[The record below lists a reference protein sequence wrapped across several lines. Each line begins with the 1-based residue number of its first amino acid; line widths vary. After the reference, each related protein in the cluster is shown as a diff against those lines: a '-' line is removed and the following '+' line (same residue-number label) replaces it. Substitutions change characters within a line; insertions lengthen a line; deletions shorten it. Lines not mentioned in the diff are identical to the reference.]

1 MLSDCSQEFENA
13 TRCKLGDL
21 FSNAEDELPE
31 FFKLKSDV
39 FSLNSDDS
47 VTLLHGYQEEQVIC
61 KPKKNYNQKA
71 ALKGSSTSAVTKSE
85 LIVLD

>member
-1 MLSDCSQEFENA
+1 MLSDCSEEFEKA

-31 FFKLKSDV
+31 FFKLKDDI
-39 FSLNSDDS
+39 FNLNPDGSI
-47 VTLLHGYQEEQVIC
+47 TLLHNCQEEPVIS
-61 KPKKNYNQKA
+61 KPKKNLKA
-71 ALKGSSTSAVTKSE
+71 ISNGNSASAVTKTE